1 MRYTIYDSSKTVI
14 MSAVSNTKDSDLFER
29 ILCDMGKV
37 LGTNLIWMFHPD
49 NIRCPIPFLS
59 LPSGS
64 RDERTHFADAMYR
77 LYVSI
82 SNATEIRCRV
92 NGKYYAIKLE
102 DECEGADN
110 LSNVPDEDRVGNES
124 LSTRLFSTIRTEF

>member
-1 MRYTIYDSSKTVI
+1 MRYTIYDSSETVI

-37 LGTNLIWMFHPD
+37 LGTSLIWMFHP
-49 NIRCPIPFLS
+49 NNTRYPIPFLS
-59 LPSGS
+59 LLSGS
-64 RDERTHFADAMYR
+64 RDERTHFADIMYR

-92 NGKYYAIKLE
+92 NGKYYTIKLE

-110 LSNVPDEDRVGNES
+110 LSNVPDEDSVGNES
-124 LSTRLFSTIRTEF
+124 LPTRLFSTIRTEF